1 MIARYQNKEINPI
14 DSKNNGFRRSSVVIT
29 RLYLSDNLFGL
40 PNVIFRSELHECQ
53 KTTSQKH
60 LGEVAVNLRNFRTN
74 YKKISLAIKLNIKKV
89 LIILEIF
96 FLKKSPIVNLLVMV
110 RMLSKHQGSHARA
123 Y

>member
-60 LGEVAVNLRNFRTN
+60 LLWTNF
-74 YKKISLAIKLNIKKV
+74 IKRFKAQPNV
-89 LIILEIF
+89 LVELEIVT
-96 FLKKSPIVNLLVMV
+96 KLV
-110 RMLSKHQGSHARA
+110 RLEL
-123 Y
+123 

>member
-1 MIARYQNKEINPI
+1 M
-14 DSKNNGFRRSSVVIT
+14 KNEALNLLGNENGKNRKFVMDKV
-29 RLYLSDNLFGL
+29 LH
-40 PNVIFRSELHECQ
+40 PVIFRSELHECQ